1 MKRQYLI
8 LYLLLFISCSDSL
21 ILNTS
26 KNIYHDDIA
35 DITYL
40 NHSFFTTNHD
50 LSHNAG
56 SQIDLLSYEIGQDHI
71 YLDNSFSLGLNGQG
85 YLAITNN
92 GTDLFLHSRNTH
104 LIFKMSQVGEL
115 AFTKIDTI
123 DKRWIPSGIAFD
135 QLKDSIIFMYKNS
148 DQNNEYRLRLTSMDI
163 SETSTRDTLFILSDL
178 DSTSQGV
185 YSIAYGDSNL
195 YLLTANQNN
204 HTLLT
209 LDYYTLAVKTTE
221 IIEDSTL
228 AGIEIVSDSIYFSYK
243 DKKIEPY

>member
-1 MKRQYLI
+1 MDLKSKENQNKFI
-8 LYLLLFISCSDSL
+8 NDNFENLLQNINDTYGPVLVEELKNRIS
-21 ILNTS
+21 
-26 KNIYHDDIA
+26 H
-35 DITYL
+35 
-40 NHSFFTTNHD
+40 
-50 LSHNAG
+50 
-56 SQIDLLSYEIGQDHI
+56 
-71 YLDNSFSLGLNGQG
+71 
-85 YLAITNN
+85 
-92 GTDLFLHSRNTH
+92 
-104 LIFKMSQVGEL
+104 
-115 AFTKIDTI
+115 TI
-123 DKRWIPSGIAFD
+123 EEFNDEMTIAFD

-163 SETSTRDTLFILSDL
+163 SETSTRDTLFTLSNL

-209 LDYYTLAVKTTE
+209 LDYYTLAVKTIE